1 MDKCCHRTTPAFGDT
16 RLSYLD
22 CSGAADSSAAAA
34 SEMASCHRQKGK
46 KGETSLAEGRST
58 FGVVDLRLNDKWTE
72 EFKVRREDRKPATQ
86 PLEWPSICNVT
97 AKQRAPRRWDYTNEA
112 GDKSNGSAQAAPAR
126 RNKKEDGWHT
136 QAGPA
141 LMRFPLLSLTPN

>member
-1 MDKCCHRTTPAFGDT
+1 MCFVAG
-16 RLSYLD
+16 
-22 CSGAADSSAAAA
+22 
-34 SEMASCHRQKGK
+34 
-46 KGETSLAEGRST
+46 
-58 FGVVDLRLNDKWTE
+58 
-72 EFKVRREDRKPATQ
+72 
-86 PLEWPSICNVT
+86 
-97 AKQRAPRRWDYTNEA
+97 APRRRAAVKEEMITLTGRQGDDKCLLSANEA